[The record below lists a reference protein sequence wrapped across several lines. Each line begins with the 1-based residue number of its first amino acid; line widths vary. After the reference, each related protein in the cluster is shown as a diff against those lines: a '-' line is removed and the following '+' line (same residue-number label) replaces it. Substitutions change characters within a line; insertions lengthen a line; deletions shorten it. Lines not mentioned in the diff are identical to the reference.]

1 MDMRSLLSL
10 NLVLACLLL
19 LANLAVAAETPLQF
33 SGVQS
38 TDLVWS
44 GTVIMSGDVLIPAG
58 TKLTI
63 AAGTEVRVTP
73 AEATKIDPE
82 YLSSQ
87 TELLIRGQLEA
98 RGTQERPIRFVLV
111 GEPKEEIAWAGLIL
125 DGSAE
130 SILRHLVLERAD
142 IGIRCVNTSPLI
154 EGCHIS
160 RCRYGIVAQQQ
171 SHPKIL
177 NNLIEKGEGGLFC
190 WRGSNPYLKGNR
202 IIDNDEEGL
211 FVDASSR
218 PWIDRNHL
226 SGNAIGLALYPRDL
240 PYDETEVYDN
250 GENVRWL
257 GKQGQ
262 DKVRL

>member
-1 MDMRSLLSL
+1 MMKER
-10 NLVLACLLL
+10 AK
-19 LANLAVAAETPLQF
+19 ELQ
-33 SGVQS
+33 S
-38 TDLVWS
+38 DLMESAHKVW
-44 GTVIMSGDVLIPAG
+44 L
-58 TKLTI
+58 
-63 AAGTEVRVTP
+63 
-73 AEATKIDPE
+73 
-82 YLSSQ
+82 
-87 TELLIRGQLEA
+87 
-98 RGTQERPIRFVLV
+98 
-111 GEPKEEIAWAGLIL
+111 AGLGAL
-125 DGSAE
+125 AMAE
-130 SILRHLVLERAD
+130 E
-142 IGIRCVNTSPLI
+142 
-154 EGCHIS
+154 EGG
-160 RCRYGIVAQQQ
+160 RLF
-171 SHPKIL
+171 K
-177 NNLIEKGEGGLFC
+177 NLIEKGEGGLFC